1 MAGSGNRVY
10 GFYNKTCGLGPQYFG
25 DYLNGK
31 VCPTKTMTLYYRL
44 TVSPT
49 DASENA
55 SRTNFVTD
63 PVIDT
68 FRGMG
73 NRYMV
78 ESDFVTYNQNII
90 TFVGMRT
97 PGNSVFNN
105 NMYNETVCISVGSS
119 FIQAIAN
126 YVDNNN
132 TSETLTPSIEYAIT
146 TKTGIFT
153 DFNKLVIN
161 FYNNKYPLKGYEGYG
176 PIRTVNL
183 SY

>member
-10 GFYNKTCGLGPQYFG
+10 GFYNKTCSLGPQYFG

-44 TVSPT
+44 TVSNTDPT
-49 DASENA
+49 PNRSSTD
-55 SRTNFVTD
+55 FVTI

-68 FRGMG
+68 YRGVG

-78 ESDFVTYNQNII
+78 DSDFVTYNTNII
-90 TFVGMRT
+90 TFVGIRT
-97 PGNSVFNN
+97 PGNSIFDK
-105 NMYNETVCISVGSS
+105 NMYNETVCINVGSS
-119 FIQAIAN
+119 FIQAVSN

-132 TSETLTPSIEYAIT
+132 TFETITPSIEYAIT
-146 TKTGIFT
+146 GKTGIFT
-153 DFNKLVIN
+153 DYNKFVIN
-161 FYNNKYPLKGYEGYG
+161 FYNDRNPLKGYEGYG